1 MTWFNLLKR
10 KKKYPHSDMSQ
21 ARLDIVCDNDN
32 CPAGK
37 LKPPL
42 HTMTA
47 HGAPHWS
54 ECQMCGK
61 AKVFD
66 TATEPPVVNRDDV
79 E

>member
-1 MTWFNLLKR
+1 MKWTSIIKAR
-10 KKKYPHSDMSQ
+10 KKHPHSDMSQ
-21 ARLDIVCDNDN
+21 ARLDIECENDN

-37 LKPPL
+37 LGL
-42 HTMTA
+42 RTMTA

-54 ECQMCGK
+54 ECQMCGQ

-66 TATEPPVVNRDDV
+66 TTTEPPVVNRDDV